1 MKYLISE
8 NKIDKIMYDYIVDL
22 FENNNLGELNYKY
35 NEDDYGN
42 DLSDAIEF
50 YFGDYGD
57 SDNAFRW
64 YSEEYFAESER
75 EKCPII
81 EIETEYENALNSVFS
96 DRWIEPFKNYIKNYY
111 QLEVKTVQ

>member
-8 NKIDKIMYDYIVDL
+8 NKINKIIYDYIVNM
-22 FENNNLGELNYKY
+22 FENNNLGELNYNY
-35 NEDDYGN
+35 HEDDYGN
-42 DLSDAIEF
+42 ESSDAIEF
-50 YFGDYGD
+50 YFNDYGD
-57 SDNAFRW
+57 GETVFRW
-64 YSEEYFAESER
+64 YSEDYFETDC

-81 EIETEYENALNSVFS
+81 EIDTEYENALNSVFS